1 MSVLS
6 TTHAKWGYIV
16 AEAIIAGSS
25 LPIFLTSLFGGA
37 IMFGINYQISKK
49 NQDRVSLKCLGVF

>member
-1 MSVLS
+1 MHELITHASSLVSVLS
-6 TTHAKWGYIV
+6 TTHVKWGYIV

-37 IMFGINYQISKK
+37 IMFGINY
-49 NQDRVSLKCLGVF
+49 